1 MAEEVKFEE
10 VLDQR
15 VNSIPFEPFAVSLTS
30 GERFEINNQT
40 QVAIGKSTVTLYYA
54 RSGFTTLRKSQLVA
68 IHAR

>member
-15 VNSIPFEPFAVSLTS
+15 VNSIPFEPFA
-30 GERFEINNQT
+30 INNQT